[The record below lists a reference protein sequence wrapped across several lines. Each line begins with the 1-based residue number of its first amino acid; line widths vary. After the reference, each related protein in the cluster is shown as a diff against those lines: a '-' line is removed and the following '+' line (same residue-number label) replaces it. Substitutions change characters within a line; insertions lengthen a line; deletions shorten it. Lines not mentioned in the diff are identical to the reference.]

1 MSQWI
6 DLELERQI
14 LATLV
19 MSSPRL
25 DVSLLKGEYFSN
37 QAHRTIFQHIHKLWL
52 NDEPIDLISVN
63 KALKDSGIADYIGG
77 DMTLHQ
83 LVKFLVDNHMHTSE
97 DRHSKVLRDLWQR
110 RQIEQLLATATK
122 KLDDGTP
129 AQEIVT
135 AFDQSV
141 FHVLENASDT
151 THMDK
156 RKELEDSLN
165 AILNPAPDDCIP
177 TPWPSLNTMIGGYR
191 GEEMI
196 VFAGR
201 PGMGKTAMMC
211 TAQLDLAKRGI
222 ASLAFSMDMGRRQL
236 WNRYFS
242 QTASVPVN
250 QLEKG
255 QQLEQE
261 VIDRLHAAKDELV
274 DLPFWVDPYPYR
286 TLTDIRTII
295 RQSVLRYGIKVVFLD
310 HIGKIKPEKS
320 ETRQEEVS
328 KMAQGLKA
336 MAKEFSIAIVA
347 LVQLN
352 RMVEQR
358 ADKRPMMSDLRES
371 GTIEQEAD
379 IILLAHRPEYYNM
392 DTFPNGLSSAGK
404 VEIIGSKVRNGEAGS
419 RVLDFEGEYTRI
431 IERSNGSDLVLPY
444 APHNVLA
451 AAPASLPFATAFGL

>member
-1 MSQWI
+1 MSQWT

-14 LATLV
+14 LATLI
-19 MSSPRL
+19 MSSPRM
-25 DVSLLKGEYFSN
+25 DVSLLKGEYFNN
-37 QAHRTIFQHIHKLWL
+37 QTHRTIFEHIHKLWVA
-52 NDEPIDLISVN
+52 DEPIDLVSVST
-63 KALKDSGIADYIGG
+63 ALKDSGVSDYIAG
-77 DMTLHQ
+77 DMTLTQ

-97 DRHSKVLRDLWQR
+97 DRHGAILRKLWQR
-110 RQIEQLLATATK
+110 RQVEQLLQTAAK
-122 KLDDGTP
+122 KLDDGEP
-129 AQEIVT
+129 AQEIVA

-141 FHVLENASDT
+141 FHVLEEVGDK

-156 RKELEDSLN
+156 RRELEESLN
-165 AILNPAPDDCIP
+165 AILNPAVDDCIP
-177 TPWPSLNTMIGGYR
+177 TPWPSLNDMIGGYR

-211 TAQLDLAKRGI
+211 TAQLDLARRGI
-222 ASLAFSMDMGRRQL
+222 PSLAFSMDMGRRQL

-242 QTASVPVN
+242 QTANVPVKE
-250 QLEKG
+250 LEKG
-255 QQLEQE
+255 QQLEADIVE
-261 VIDRLHAAKDELV
+261 RLHAAKDELV
-274 DLPFWVDPYPYR
+274 DMPFWVDPHPYR
-286 TLTDIRTII
+286 TISDIRTII
-295 RQSVLRYGIKVVFLD
+295 RQSVLRFGIKVVFID
-310 HIGKIKPEKS
+310 HIGKIKAEKS
-320 ETRQEEVS
+320 EVRQEEVS

-336 MAKEFSIAIVA
+336 MAKEFSITVVS

-379 IILLAHRPEYYNM
+379 IILLAHRPEYYKI

-404 VEIIGSKVRNGEAGS
+404 VEIIGSKVRNGEASS

-431 IERSNGSDLVLPY
+431 VERDNAL
-444 APHNVLA
+444 HLA
-451 AAPASLPFATAFGL
+451 ASHSPMTMTLPLATAFGL